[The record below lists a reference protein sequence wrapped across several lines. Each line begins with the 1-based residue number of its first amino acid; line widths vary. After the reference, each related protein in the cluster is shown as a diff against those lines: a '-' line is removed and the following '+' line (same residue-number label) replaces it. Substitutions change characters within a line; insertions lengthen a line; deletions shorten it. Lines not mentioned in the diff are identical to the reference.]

1 MAGMSRSRK
10 IFTLKDMLHR
20 SAKLYA
26 NQTAFYLP
34 SQTKNATVTYRQFA
48 DDVDAL
54 GTALIGAKKKGKRI
68 GIIGKNSYEWGLVY
82 FAVMNGAGI
91 VVSLD
96 KELTTQE
103 LRDSIERV
111 NIDTMFYSDDV
122 AEKVL
127 DTKKQGIVKTYIS
140 MSPSSEGHTIYQLVD
155 EGRQLMRSGKRDYRR
170 ITIDP
175 DAVAALLFTS
185 GTTSQSKI
193 VMLSHRNI
201 TSDLI
206 NGVAPFNLKN
216 SDKFLSILP
225 MHHMFEC
232 TAGFLAPLYSGCS
245 IYFSQG
251 IRHIGQEF
259 KEQKPTVIVC
269 VPRVIDALSV
279 KIWKGI
285 REQKKEQT
293 VRRVIVATNFLDRL
307 GLHLKRNLFAKIH
320 VELGGNIR
328 FFLSGAAG
336 INQKTAEDMTD
347 LGFTIF
353 QGYGLTE
360 CSPAIAISYHGN
372 NDMDSVGPPLAET
385 EVLIHKPD
393 GEGNGEILVKG
404 PQVMLGYYHDSAATK
419 RSFYKG
425 YFRTG
430 DVGHIKENGS
440 LKIIGRQKNV
450 IVTSGGKKIYP
461 EELESL
467 LLQCSAVKDVVVHG
481 IEHNHG
487 MQICASI
494 VLIDSNNALQRRSY
508 EKLARSHVQTIN
520 GDLAKYEQIH
530 TIEIRDVD
538 FIRTST
544 LKVKRH
550 LLAKIS

>member
-1 MAGMSRSRK
+1 MSSRRK
-10 IFTLKDMLHR
+10 IFTLKAMLR
-20 SAKLYA
+20 QSARLYA
-26 NQTAFYLP
+26 DQTAFHLP
-34 SQTKNATVTYRQFA
+34 IQAGNASTITYRQFTK
-48 DDVDAL
+48 DVDAL
-54 GTALIGAKKKGKRI
+54 GTALINAKKKGKRI
-68 GIIGKNSYEWGLVY
+68 GIIGKNSYEWGLAY

-91 VVSLD
+91 AVSLD
-96 KELTTQE
+96 KELTAKE

-111 NIDTMFYSDDV
+111 NIDTIFYSDDV

-127 DTKKQGIVKTYIS
+127 DSKKQGIVKTYIP
-140 MSPSSEGHTIYQLVD
+140 MSTSSKERTIHQLIE
-155 EGRQLMRSGKRDYRR
+155 EGRQLVHDGKRNYRH

-175 DAVAALLFTS
+175 DAMAALLFTS

-206 NGVAPFNLKN
+206 NGVAPFDLSTN
-216 SDKFLSILP
+216 DKFLSILP

-251 IRHIGQEF
+251 IRHIGHEL

-269 VPRVIDALSV
+269 VPRVIDALST
-279 KIWKGI
+279 KIWEGI
-285 REQKKEQT
+285 REQDKEHT
-293 VRRVIVATNFLDRL
+293 VRRAMVVTNLLDRF
-307 GLHLKRNLFAKIH
+307 GIHLKRKLFAKIH
-320 VELGGNIR
+320 HELGGNIR
-328 FFLSGAAG
+328 FFLSGAAS
-336 INQKTAEDMTD
+336 INQKTVQDMTNF
-347 LGFTIF
+347 GFTIF

-372 NDMDSVGPPLAET
+372 NDVDSVGPPLAET
-385 EVLIHKPD
+385 EVLIHEPD
-393 GEGNGEILVKG
+393 AEGNGEILVKG

-419 RSFYKG
+419 RAMHED

-430 DVGHIKENGS
+430 DIGHIKENGS
-440 LKIIGRQKNV
+440 LKIIGRLKNV

-467 LLQCSAVKDVVVHG
+467 LLQCPAIKDVVVHG

-487 MQICASI
+487 MQICAS
-494 VLIDSNNALQRRSY
+494 VALVDSETATQKRNN
-508 EKLARSHVQTIN
+508 EKLARSHVKTIN
-520 GDLAKYEQIH
+520 DNLAKYEQVH
-530 TIEIRDVD
+530 TIKIRDTD

-550 LLAKIS
+550 LLNEA